1 MDSRTA
7 TIIHAPRDC
16 ESALTSNI
24 LKSQGKY
31 APQKNTLGR
40 DSLSPE
46 KYNNIQKDAGQRCIH
61 KKYVHERH
69 SLSLSLH
76 SGVYTLFS
84 FPGLTDFL
92 IASPCTRSLDSPLLL
107 GHAKDLVYSFHRR
120 DAKPEFSIS
129 GPEIITRGRGVR
141 ASMRALIKNSA
152 QNNTICKSHLFS
164 RGRVASTSASS
175 LRGAFGYGRI
185 NRRIPRSASGNYLCC
200 CAGSAPLWAVD
211 GARNRSA
218 PLLRRRCRQTRH
230 ALSHSADG
238 FGSIGRHVTRAK
250 TSPLEQRRPD

>member
-1 MDSRTA
+1 MHRQKTHSAGTVSLLRKIIIYKRTPGSGA
-7 TIIHAPRDC
+7 FTKNMY
-16 ESALTSNI
+16 TSVI
-24 LKSQGKY
+24 
-31 APQKNTLGR
+31 
-40 DSLSPE
+40 
-46 KYNNIQKDAGQRCIH
+46 
-61 KKYVHERH
+61 
-69 SLSLSLH
+69 LSLSLH

-107 GHAKDLVYSFHRR
+107 PGHAKDLVYIR
-120 DAKPEFSIS
+120 SIDETQNLNFQLAA
-129 GPEIITRGRGVR
+129 EIIICGRGDR

-185 NRRIPRSASGNYLCC
+185 NRRIPRSASENYLYC
-200 CAGSAPLWAVD
+200 CARSAPLWAVD
-211 GARNRSA
+211 GARKRSA
-218 PLLRRRCRQTRH
+218 PLLRRRGRQTRH
-230 ALSHSADG
+230 ALAHSADG
-238 FGSIGRHVTRAK
+238 FGSIGRHVTRAT